1 MPRTTGTVPLTL
13 RVNGVEHKIQVKPR
27 HTLLEVLRDDLGL
40 TGAKRGCD
48 DGTCGTCTVTANG
61 RMARAC
67 RVSLRRAEGLE
78 VVTIEGLGGGLG
90 GSDRLHPLQEAFIE
104 ADAVQCG
111 FCTPGMILAAKALLD
126 RNPAPT
132 RPQIVKALG
141 GNLCRCTGYVSIVD
155 AIARVAGGGRGDSP
169 EPARPPGETHPR
181 DDARDKVLGTAL
193 YAADLTMEGMLHGA
207 ILRSPHPH
215 ADVVSIDDTEARAV
229 PGVVA
234 VVTEKDVPGPNRY
247 GRAVKDQPVLA
258 DGRVRQIGD
267 PVAAVAAT
275 SPEAAAQA
283 VSLLRVTYKPL
294 PAVLD
299 PAGAL
304 EENAP
309 QIHESGNLLSEGAHG
324 WGDVEAGLAEADL
337 VVEET
342 YTTPWI
348 EQGYLEPD
356 AVLAYVGD
364 GGVLVVRT
372 STQYSFM
379 LQKAIAENLALP
391 EERVQVLPTVVGGA
405 FGGKNDA
412 TPHCIVALLALKTGR
427 PVKLVYT
434 RAETFAFTYKRHPF
448 RIHCRTGVKKN
459 GRLTA
464 LDVEFLADTGAYAHS
479 GPAVFVRSGLSLG
492 SPYRFANASIRGK
505 TVYTNNIPAGSMRG
519 FGAPQAVFAIE
530 SQMDIMAAKLG
541 LDPLKFREMNRR
553 RSDPTEATP
562 QQMEQEAAYQA
573 TIDAV
578 RPYYL
583 EALQARQAKP
593 RSEGRWR
600 RGVGMASMR
609 YGVGSAGRTHDPGR
623 VDLELGADGNVR
635 VRTGL
640 MELGQGSDTVWQL
653 IVAQALG
660 LPQGSVSVVSGDTAV
675 TPDSGTTGGSRATYY
690 VGNAAWDGAVKL
702 KEAILSTASEMLE
715 GPAEDLELKDGR
727 VTLARG
733 NGSPEVSVSLA
744 QVAEA
749 RLSARLPLD
758 FNGVFDAAPL
768 IHELGTGE
776 MNPFP
781 VYVSAT
787 HLAEVE
793 VSPQGEVRVLRIV
806 AAHDVG
812 RAVFPEG
819 LKGQIEGAVAM
830 GLGFAL
836 KEEYRPGETA
846 GFKQYRIPTARE
858 LPEVVIKLVELVDP
872 SAGLGAKGAAECA
885 LVPVAPAIANAIADA
900 TGARIH
906 DLPATPQRLRAL
918 LD

>member
-1 MPRTTGTVPLTL
+1 
-13 RVNGVEHKIQVKPR
+13 
-27 HTLLEVLRDDLGL
+27 
-40 TGAKRGCD
+40 
-48 DGTCGTCTVTANG
+48 
-61 RMARAC
+61 
-67 RVSLRRAEGLE
+67 
-78 VVTIEGLGGGLG
+78 
-90 GSDRLHPLQEAFIE
+90 
-104 ADAVQCG
+104 
-111 FCTPGMILAAKALLD
+111 
-126 RNPAPT
+126 
-132 RPQIVKALG
+132 
-141 GNLCRCTGYVSIVD
+141 
-155 AIARVAGGGRGDSP
+155 
-169 EPARPPGETHPR
+169 
-181 DDARDKVLGTAL
+181 
-193 YAADLTMEGMLHGA
+193 
-207 ILRSPHPH
+207 
-215 ADVVSIDDTEARAV
+215 
-229 PGVVA
+229 
-234 VVTEKDVPGPNRY
+234 
-247 GRAVKDQPVLA
+247 
-258 DGRVRQIGD
+258 
-267 PVAAVAAT
+267 
-275 SPEAAAQA
+275 
-283 VSLLRVTYKPL
+283 
-294 PAVLD
+294 
-299 PAGAL
+299 
-304 EENAP
+304 
-309 QIHESGNLLSEGAHG
+309 
-324 WGDVEAGLAEADL
+324 
-337 VVEET
+337 
-342 YTTPWI
+342 
-348 EQGYLEPD
+348 
-356 AVLAYVGD
+356 
-364 GGVLVVRT
+364 
-372 STQYSFM
+372 
-379 LQKAIAENLALP
+379 
-391 EERVQVLPTVVGGA
+391 
-405 FGGKNDA
+405 
-412 TPHCIVALLALKTGR
+412 
-427 PVKLVYT
+427 
-434 RAETFAFTYKRHPF
+434 
-448 RIHCRTGVKKN
+448 
-459 GRLTA
+459 
-464 LDVEFLADTGAYAHS
+464 
-479 GPAVFVRSGLSLG
+479 
-492 SPYRFANASIRGK
+492 
-505 TVYTNNIPAGSMRG
+505 
-519 FGAPQAVFAIE
+519 
-530 SQMDIMAAKLG
+530 MDIMAAKLG